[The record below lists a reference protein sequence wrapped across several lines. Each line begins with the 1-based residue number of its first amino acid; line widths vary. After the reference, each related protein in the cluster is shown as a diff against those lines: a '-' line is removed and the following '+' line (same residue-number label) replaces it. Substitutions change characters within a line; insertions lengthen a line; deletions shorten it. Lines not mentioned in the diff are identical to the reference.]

1 MNPRRPR
8 AYRLSVVL
16 SCSAFV
22 LAIIVA
28 CGPFPTPGKDQVS
41 LCALD
46 PVRGDCVTGA
56 FQALHR
62 SQTVRLTAVG
72 SDGKALAHTAITLN
86 VAGANAHTA
95 GVNTDAGGAATY
107 AYTGIHAGTDSISV
121 TVAQSD
127 VRLVPG
133 PIVVH
138 WVTAQSFVHPIV
150 FVHGINEDASI
161 YRHAINQDDP
171 SVTAQHK
178 EGSELFEALDLVYD
192 RGAIE
197 AFCYQDDRAYEH
209 APSGC
214 PAPESAACVSGSAPA
229 TCVSQSAVDGN
240 AVELAT
246 VIQALS
252 ARTGGQHVTLIGYSM
267 GAAIIRTLLAGCRN
281 ATSVTDT
288 TACAGAV
295 AEVDSV
301 FFLNGAQQGSWLMTV
316 KAGWDAASLSGQEIP
331 SGPASPFAAV
341 LPLLEQAVF
350 QVVKDKLQL
359 DVANNAE
366 RDLTPQSAN
375 IIGHNMVAP
384 PSNIDL
390 YNFYGDIQLQISVN
404 VLAYQLPGKETLP
417 LGDLVLLAQDDGAQ
431 STPLW
436 GGAALCDGCASPIT
450 PYRES
455 AQYHAWALLDR
466 HTVNM
471 DTLAPLLGS
480 TTAVSA
486 IGAVVNSPV
495 QHLNVTQPL
504 AQAPGSAVQV
514 RDITGRM
521 GGATTD
527 ITGEILAILMQKDGL
542 A

>member
-1 MNPRRPR
+1 MNPRQPR
-8 AYRLSVVL
+8 AYRLPVML
-16 SCSAFV
+16 TCSALV
-22 LAIIVA
+22 LAIILA
-28 CGPFPTPGKDQVS
+28 CGPFPAPANDQVG

-46 PVRGDCVTGA
+46 PVRGDCVTGT
-56 FQALHR
+56 FQALNR
-62 SQTVRLTAVG
+62 SQTVRLQATDSG
-72 SDGKALAHTAITLN
+72 GKALTHATITLH
-86 VAGANAHTA
+86 VAGANART
-95 GVNTDAGGAATY
+95 GTLNTDGGGAATY
-107 AYTGIHAGTDSISV
+107 VYTGIHAGTDSI
-121 TVAQSD
+121 TATIAQSA
-127 VRLVPG
+127 VKLVPG

-138 WVTAQSFVHPIV
+138 WVGPQTVVHPIV

-171 SVTAQHK
+171 AVTAQHK

-192 RGAIE
+192 HGALE
-197 AFCYQDDRAYEH
+197 AFCYSDDRAYEH

-214 PAPESAACVSGSAPA
+214 PAPEAAACVSGSIPA
-229 TCVSQSAVDGN
+229 SCVSQSAVDGN
-240 AVELAT
+240 AVELAK

-252 ARTGGQHVTLIGYSM
+252 SRTGGLHVTLIGYSM

-281 ATSVTDT
+281 ATSVIDT
-288 TACAGAV
+288 TACTGAI
-295 AEVDSV
+295 AEVDNA

-316 KAGWDAASLSGQEIP
+316 KAGWDAASVSGQEIP

-341 LPLLEQAVF
+341 LPLLEQAFF
-350 QVVKDKLQL
+350 QAVKDKMQL
-359 DVANNAE
+359 DVANDAE

-375 IIGHNMVAP
+375 IIGHNVVAP
-384 PSNIDL
+384 PATIDL
-390 YNFYGDIQLQISVN
+390 YNFYGDIQIQISVN

-436 GGAALCDGCASPIT
+436 GGAALCDGCVSPIT

-471 DTLAPLLGS
+471 DTLAPLLGAP
-480 TTAVSA
+480 TAVSA
-486 IGAVVNSPV
+486 IGDVVNSPV
-495 QHLNVTQPL
+495 QHLNVTQPV